1 MLLLGAVLPPTVLRP
16 LRAQR
21 LPAVDEIRHDLRGCD
36 DGETFVVAAHLP
48 PMLRLAPKRAPVRA
62 PAPARV

>member
-1 MLLLGAVLPPTVLRP
+1 MLLRRAVLPPLP
-16 LRAQR
+16 AQR
-21 LPAVDEIRHDLRGCD
+21 LPAVDEIRHDLPGCD

-48 PMLRLAPKRAPVRA
+48 PMLRLAPKRAPMRA

>member
-1 MLLLGAVLPPTVLRP
+1 MLLPGTILLRTVLLPP
-16 LRAQR
+16 RAQQ
-21 LPAVDEIRHDLRGCD
+21 LPGVDEIRHDLRGCD